1 MTGIQVDY
9 RDRRPIYEQ
18 LVGNVRALVL
28 RGILAPDEQM
38 PSVRALAAELGIN
51 PNTIQKA
58 YAELERQGVIYS
70 SPGRGSFVCSEP
82 ALMREEE
89 LSSRR
94 AAIAEILKEAKT
106 YGLRRE
112 DAAELIDAIW
122 RDEDDQN

>member
-18 LVGNVRALVL
+18 LVANVRALVL
-28 RGILAPDEQM
+28 RGILTPDEQM
-38 PSVRALAAELGIN
+38 PSVRTLAAELGIN

-70 SPGRGSFVCSEP
+70 SPGRGSFVCSDP
-82 ALMREEE
+82 AAIRAEE
-89 LSSRR
+89 LSARR
-94 AAIAEILKEAKT
+94 TAIAEILREAKT

-112 DAAELIDAIW
+112 DAAVLVDEIW

>member
-18 LVGNVRALVL
+18 LISNVRSLVL
-28 RGILAPDEQM
+28 RGVLAPDEQM
-38 PSVRALAAELGIN
+38 PSVRVLAAELGIN

-70 SPGRGSFVCSEP
+70 SPGRGSFVCPDP
-82 ALMREEE
+82 AAMRESE
-89 LSSRR
+89 LVMRR
-94 AAIAEILKEAKT
+94 AAAAEVLREAKE
-106 YGLRRE
+106 YGLSRDE
-112 DAAELIDAIW
+112 AEQIIKEIW